1 MDPSDSILK
10 KLDNITYILELT
22 RNEIENAIT
31 DSLLEFGD
39 GYSEKLEIKDV
50 EEDDGKILQGFFAI
64 LDRDKG
70 VIIEF
75 RDGKKVP
82 LNSLETDNMY
92 DIFVRLHSALLD
104 EAVSLN

>member
-22 RNEIENAIT
+22 RSEIENAVT
-31 DSLLEFGD
+31 DSLLEFGG
-39 GYSEKLEIKDV
+39 GYSEKLEIRDI
-50 EEDDGKILQGFFAI
+50 EEEDGKILEGFFTI

-75 RDGKKVP
+75 KDGKQVH
-82 LNSLETDNMY
+82 LGSLETDNMY
-92 DIFVRLHSALLD
+92 DLFVRIHSALLD
-104 EAVSLN
+104 GSVSLN